1 MVSMTKVDF
10 DKAIQSAED
19 KLRTGYSKQIKE
31 LQDKVTEL
39 TPKQKS
45 QAELDLETKLKD
57 VEDKQ
62 KEIESKERRLTL
74 QDTLSN
80 KGIDKSFVDYLKDD
94 IDIEKFEGA
103 INAFVSDKTKSLGY
117 VPTGHQNNEGV
128 SKESWKAMSYSEKMK
143 VYEQNPTLAKRL
155 MKN

>member
-1 MVSMTKVDF
+1 MVSMSKVDF

-19 KLRTGYSKQIKE
+19 KLRTNYSKQIKE

-39 TPKQKS
+39 TPKEKS
-45 QAELDLETKLKD
+45 QSELDLEAKLKE
-57 VEDKQ
+57 VEDKS

-74 QDTLSN
+74 LDTLSS
-80 KGIDKSFVDYLKDD
+80 KGIDKSLADYLKDD

-103 INAFVSDKTKSLGY
+103 INAFVSEKTKLLGY

-128 SKESWKAMSYSEKMK
+128 SKENWKAMSYSEKQK
-143 VYEQNPTLAKRL
+143 FYESNPTLAKKL
-155 MKN
+155 MEN